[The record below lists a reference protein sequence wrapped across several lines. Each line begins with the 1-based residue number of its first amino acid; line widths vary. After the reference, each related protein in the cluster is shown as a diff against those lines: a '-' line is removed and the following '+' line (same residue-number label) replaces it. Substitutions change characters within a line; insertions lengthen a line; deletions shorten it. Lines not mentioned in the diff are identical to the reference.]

1 METTD
6 NVKTTLVMNFFSEYT
21 PIEVSVIQTAEYENN
36 ISEGFIY

>member
-6 NVKTTLVMNFFSEYT
+6 NVKAAIVTNFFSEYT
-21 PIEVSVIQTAEYENN
+21 PIEISVDQATEYESN